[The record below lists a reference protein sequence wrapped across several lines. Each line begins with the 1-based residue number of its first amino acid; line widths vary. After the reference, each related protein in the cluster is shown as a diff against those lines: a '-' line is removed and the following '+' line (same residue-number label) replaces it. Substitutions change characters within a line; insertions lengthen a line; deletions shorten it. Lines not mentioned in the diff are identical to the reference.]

1 MSIQLSEPA
10 AEHFDV
16 WRRMRDALYT
26 GLTPEFH
33 DEEMRLIVGASDR
46 VCFLAWQHG
55 QPVGFME
62 LSLRNIVEGCLG
74 SPVGYLEG
82 IYVEPQYRRKGH
94 SRTMVDFAA
103 EWFRQRGCT
112 EMASDALLE
121 NRGSQGFHKQ
131 LGFEETYRIVEYRR
145 RL

>member
-16 WRRMRDALYT
+16 WRRMRDALYV
-26 GLTPEFH
+26 GLTAEFH
-33 DEEMRLIVGASDR
+33 DEEMQLIAAATDR

-62 LSLRNIVEGCLG
+62 LSLRNIVDGCLG

-82 IYVEPQYRRKGH
+82 IYVEPRYRRKGH
-94 SRTMVDFAA
+94 SRTMVDHAA
-103 EWFRQRGCT
+103 EWFRQHGCS
-112 EMASDALLE
+112 EMASDALLA
-121 NRGSQGFHKQ
+121 NRGSQGFHKH

>member
-1 MSIQLSEPA
+1 MAIQFSEPA

-16 WRRMRDALYT
+16 WRRMRDALYA

-33 DEEMRLIVGASDR
+33 DEEMRLIAAAPDR

-55 QPVGFME
+55 HPVGFVE
-62 LSLRNIVEGCLG
+62 LSLRDMVEGCQG

-82 IYVEPQYRRKGH
+82 IYVEPQYRRKGY
-94 SRTMVDFAA
+94 SRIMVDYAA
-103 EWFRQRGCT
+103 EWFRQHGCS
-112 EMASDALLE
+112 EMASDTLLE
-121 NRGSQGFHKQ
+121 NRGSQGFHKH
-131 LGFEETYRIVEYRR
+131 LGFEETYRSVSYRR

>member
-1 MSIQLSEPA
+1 MFIQLSEPA
-10 AEHFDV
+10 AEQFDV
-16 WRRMRDALYT
+16 WRRMRNVLHT

-33 DEEMRLIVGASDR
+33 DEEMRLIAGATDR
-46 VCFLAWQHG
+46 ICFLAWQHG
-55 QPVGFME
+55 EPVGFME
-62 LSLRNIVEGCLG
+62 LSLRNIVDGCVG

-103 EWFRQRGCT
+103 EWFRQHGCS

-121 NRGSQGFHKQ
+121 NRGSQGFHKH

-145 RL
+145 PL